1 MGVREDI
8 VRCAEKYLGVPYKSI
23 YSGTGPEEE
32 HGGGFT
38 CSGLTWRAYH
48 DAGIEIPIAQ
58 GIHSYH
64 THSYNGW
71 DTQAGWTLTNGHWTE
86 DEGELQVG
94 DLVFYSPVWD
104 AERTGHVAIYHG
116 DGMVIHANGAPVAI
130 TPLSEG
136 GNFVGGGW
144 PLEQLPE
151 DEKEQERQKVLEAV
165 PMDCIISIP
174 EKDVCVV
181 LTGGQIHDLTEPD
194 NIVALNKVW
203 AACHNGQEMPWV
215 EMTPDWYGR
224 LVQALT
230 AGLPKALGEYNT
242 KFKPRS

>member
-1 MGVREDI
+1 MGIREDI

-23 YSGTGPEEE
+23 YGGTGPED
-32 HGGGFT
+32 GGFT
-38 CSGLTWRAYH
+38 CSGLTWRSYH
-48 DAGIEIPIAQ
+48 DAGIDIPIAQ
-58 GIHSYH
+58 GIHSYY
-64 THSYNGW
+64 TGSYNGW
-71 DTQAGWTLTNGHWTE
+71 NTQAGWTLTNGHWTE

-116 DGMVIHANGAPVAI
+116 DGEVIHANGAPVAI
-130 TPLSEG
+130 TPLEEG

-151 DEKEQERQKVLEAV
+151 EEERQEQEILEAV
-165 PMDCIISIP
+165 PMDCLITIT
-174 EKDVCVV
+174 DQNTVV
-181 LTGGQIHDLTEPD
+181 AVVGGVIHDLTHPD
-194 NIVALNKVW
+194 DITILDRVW
-203 AACHNGQEMPWV
+203 GASHNGELMPR
-215 EMTPDWYGR
+215 MQMSADWYAR

-230 AGLPKALGEYNT
+230 AGLPKHLAEYND